1 MSFKGVSTLRKAALN
16 MMVKMIDDSELG
28 YYRDKFQEID
38 EDGTGLI
45 KANELTNVLSRGKTK
60 ISDKEIQNLIDEIDY
75 HGNHMINYTEFLAAT
90 ISINNFINEDRL

>member
-45 KANELTNVLSRGKTK
+45 KANELTKVLSRGKSK
-60 ISDKEIQNLIDEIDY
+60 ISDKEIKNLINEIDY